1 MAHEHGRREHPST
14 PEQWDA
20 RYSERDQ
27 VWSGAPNGTLVAE
40 LDGMT
45 AGRAL
50 DVGCGEGADAIW
62 LAGRGWRVTA
72 TDISA
77 VALDRA
83 RRAALAAEVEVDWR
97 LADIADGA
105 PEPGGFDLV
114 TTHYPALRLA
124 DDATATRGLLDAV
137 APGGTLLVVG
147 HGPSQEAADHGWDPE
162 GWVQPEDVARHLDTG
177 WVVETLETRPRP
189 DAPAGAH
196 HTDDV
201 VLRARRSS

>member
-1 MAHEHGRREHPST
+1 MVPEHDRRERPVT

-20 RYSERDQ
+20 RYAERDQ

-40 LDGMT
+40 LDGMA

-50 DVGCGEGADAIW
+50 DVGCGEGGDAIW
-62 LAGRGWRVTA
+62 LAGRGWQVTA

-83 RRAALAAEVEVDWR
+83 RLAALAAGVEVDWR

-114 TTHYPALRLA
+114 TTHYPALRLT
-124 DDATATRGLLDAV
+124 DDAAAIRGLLDAV
-137 APGGTLLVVG
+137 APGGMLLVVG
-147 HGPSQEAADHGWDPE
+147 HAPSQEAADHGWDPE
-162 GWVQPEDVARHLDTG
+162 GWVQPEDVAGHLDGG
-177 WVVETLETRPRP
+177 WVVEVLATRPRP
-189 DAPAGAH
+189 GNPATAH
-196 HTDDV
+196 HTHDV
-201 VLRARRSS
+201 VLRARRDR

>member
-1 MAHEHGRREHPST
+1 VAHEHDRRERAVT

-20 RYSERDQ
+20 RYAERDQ

-40 LDGMT
+40 LDGRAT
-45 AGRAL
+45 GRAL

-62 LAGRGWRVTA
+62 LAGRGWQVTA

-83 RRAALAAEVEVDWR
+83 GRAALAAEVEVDWR

-114 TTHYPALRLA
+114 TTHYPALRLT
-124 DDATATRGLLDAV
+124 DDAAAIRGLLDAV

-147 HGPSQEAADHGWDPE
+147 HAPSQEAADHGWDPE
-162 GWVQPEDVARHLDTG
+162 GWVQPEDVAQHLTDG

-189 DAPAGAH
+189 GTPATSH
-196 HTDDV
+196 HSRDV
-201 VLRARRSS
+201 VLRARRSA

>member
-1 MAHEHGRREHPST
+1 MAHEHRRRERPVT

-20 RYSERDQ
+20 RYAERDQ

-40 LDGMT
+40 FEGRA

-83 RRAALAAEVEVDWR
+83 RRAAQAAAVEVDWR

-114 TTHYPALRLA
+114 TTHYPALQHT
-124 DDATATRGLLDAV
+124 DDAAAIRGLLDAV
-137 APGGTLLVVG
+137 APGR
-147 HGPSQEAADHGWDPE
+147 DPA
-162 GWVQPEDVARHLDTG
+162 GGRATP
-177 WVVETLETRPRP
+177 RPRRP
-189 DAPAGAH
+189 PTTAG
-196 HTDDV
+196 TP
-201 VLRARRSS
+201 RAGSSPRTWRSTWTTGGWWR

>member
-1 MAHEHGRREHPST
+1 MAHDHPQREHPST

-40 LDGMT
+40 LDGMA

-83 RRAALAAEVEVDWR
+83 RQAARSADVDVDWR
-97 LADIADGA
+97 LADIAAGA

-114 TTHYPALRLA
+114 TTHYPALPLTD
-124 DDATATRGLLDAV
+124 DDAAIRGLLDAV
-137 APGGTLLVVG
+137 APHGTLLVVG
-147 HGPSQEAADHGWDPE
+147 HAPSRDADDHGWDPE
-162 GWVQPEDVARHLDTG
+162 GLVQPQDVALRLGDG
-177 WVVETLETRPRP
+177 WVVEELSTRPRP
-189 DAPAGAH
+189 GSPATAH
-196 HTDDV
+196 HTHDV
-201 VLRARRSS
+201 VLRARRSG

>member
-1 MAHEHGRREHPST
+1 MSHDHPHRERPVT

-20 RYSERDQ
+20 RYAERDQ

-40 LDGMT
+40 LDGRA

-62 LAGRGWRVTA
+62 LAGQGWRVTA

-83 RRAALAAEVEVDWR
+83 RRAAQVAAVEVDWR
-97 LADIADGA
+97 LVDIADGP

-114 TTHYPALRLA
+114 TTHYPALRHT
-124 DDATATRGLLDAV
+124 DDGAAIRGLLGAV

-147 HGPSQEAADHGWDPE
+147 HAPSQEAADHGWDPE
-162 GWVQPEDVARHLDTG
+162 GWVQPEDVARHLDGG
-177 WVVETLETRPRP
+177 WVLEVLSTRPRSG
-189 DAPAGAH
+189 APASSH
-196 HTDDV
+196 HVHDV
-201 VLRARRSS
+201 VLRARRGG